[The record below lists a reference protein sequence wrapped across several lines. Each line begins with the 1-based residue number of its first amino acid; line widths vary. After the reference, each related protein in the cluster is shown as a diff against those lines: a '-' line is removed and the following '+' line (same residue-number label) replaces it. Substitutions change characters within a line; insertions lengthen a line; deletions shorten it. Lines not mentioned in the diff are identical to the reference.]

1 MHLQGKLPHML
12 DFLQQETRNEKQDA
26 IVLKLINNSCIH
38 KPIRIRQFGQVRVV
52 WNPDETLDRGLS
64 TIVWWNIKL

>member
-1 MHLQGKLPHML
+1 MSVNAPYS
-12 DFLQQETRNEKQDA
+12 QDA
-26 IVLKLINNSCIH
+26 ANFLSLVKFEQILLKLINNSCIH

-64 TIVWWNIKL
+64 TIVW